1 MLVVEYT
8 KARRRL
14 LGGLALGTPTI
25 ETVVV
30 HLSKSAASMTV
41 RLGVRK
47 RGVVGRLRKQ
57 QPGVLPTVSGDKVDK
72 ENIPL

>member
-1 MLVVEYT
+1 MVGIVLCRYQ
-8 KARRRL
+8 
-14 LGGLALGTPTI
+14 
-25 ETVVV
+25 
-30 HLSKSAASMTV
+30 ASMMG

-72 ENIPL
+72 RNISCYDQSLYVQLRKR